1 MRADLQCEVD
11 FFRGVAFAESTKK
24 TYQTH
29 LRSYL
34 AFCCEYNVLPV
45 PASDKTVS
53 LYAAYLAR
61 RLKPSSVKQYLNI
74 VRIMHLECG
83 ADNPCADSW
92 YLKTTLKGIEKAKG
106 TDVQRKEPIS
116 PETLMQIR
124 SKLNKDDSSDC
135 VFWAACL
142 IMFFGLLRKSNLFG
156 TDSEGFNKDKHITND
171 CMHVSPKEVIITC
184 KWSKSNQ
191 SKDHVQMIRLSAL
204 TDHPLCP
211 VTAIT
216 EMLQKRNARGPHDQ
230 AFPMTGQVFNRK
242 LRMLTASAGAGRV
255 LSSHSF
261 RRGGATWALSS
272 GIPGEIVKAMGDWKS
287 QCYLLYL
294 DQIPDSIINQ
304 YRNLFNE
311 RLPRQQ

>member
-1 MRADLQCEVD
+1 M
-11 FFRGVAFAESTKK
+11 
-24 TYQTH
+24 
-29 LRSYL
+29 
-34 AFCCEYNVLPV
+34 
-45 PASDKTVS
+45 PASEKTVS

-74 VRIMHLECG
+74 VRILHLECG

-106 TDVQRKEPIS
+106 TEVHRKEPIS
-116 PETLMQIR
+116 PETLLHIK
-124 SKLNKDDSSDC
+124 SKLDLDVSNDC

-142 IMFFGLLRKSNLFG
+142 TMFFGLLRKSNLFG
-156 TDSEGFNKDKHITND
+156 TDSEGFNKDKNITRE
-171 CMHVSPKEVIITC
+171 CVHVSTAAVTLAC

-191 SKDHVQMIRLSAL
+191 SNDHVHVIRLQAL
-204 TDHPLCP
+204 ADHPLCP
-211 VTAIT
+211 VAAIVA
-216 EMLQKRNARGPHDQ
+216 MFRKVRAAGPHDQ
-230 AFPMTGQVFNRK
+230 AFPMTGQAFNRK
-242 LRMLTASAGAGRV
+242 LRTLTTSAGAGRA

-294 DQIPDSIINQ
+294 DQIPDRIIDQ
-304 YRNLFNE
+304 YRSLFND
-311 RLPRQQ
+311 RLPHLP